1 VRVIE
6 AAPDRQLWAQTR
18 QGDPEA
24 FAEIYERH
32 VDAVLNHC
40 FRRTGSWQLA
50 EDLTSSVFLET
61 WRRRHVVELDLDGS
75 MLPWLLGTA
84 NNVIRHQMRSLLRHR
99 KALARL
105 PHSVTGPDL
114 SDEAVARVDAET
126 RMRQVLGVMKRLTLV
141 EQEVIALCVW
151 AGLGYADAAV
161 AMGVPIGTVRSRLA
175 RARERLRELAPDAP
189 REMGG
194 S

>member
-24 FAEIYERH
+24 FAALYERH

-40 FRRTGSWQLA
+40 FRRTGTWALA

-61 WRRRHVVELDLDGS
+61 WRRRHVLEVEAGES

-105 PHSVTGPDL
+105 PHAVTGPDH
-114 SDEAVARVDAET
+114 SEEAVGRIDAEE
-126 RMRQVLGVMKRLTLV
+126 RMRRVLGAMKHLTLV

-189 REMGG
+189 DDLGG

>member
-1 VRVIE
+1 
-6 AAPDRQLWAQTR
+6 
-18 QGDPEA
+18 
-24 FAEIYERH
+24 
-32 VDAVLNHC
+32 
-40 FRRTGSWQLA
+40 
-50 EDLTSSVFLET
+50 
-61 WRRRHVVELDLDGS
+61 
-75 MLPWLLGTA
+75 
-84 NNVIRHQMRSLLRHR
+84 
-99 KALARL
+99 
-105 PHSVTGPDL
+105 
-114 SDEAVARVDAET
+114 
-126 RMRQVLGVMKRLTLV
+126 LV